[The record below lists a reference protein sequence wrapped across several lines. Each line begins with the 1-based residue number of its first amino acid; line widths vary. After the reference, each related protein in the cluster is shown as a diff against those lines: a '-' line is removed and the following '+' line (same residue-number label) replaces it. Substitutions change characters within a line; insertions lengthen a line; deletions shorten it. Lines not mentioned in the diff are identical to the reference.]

1 MLALGTASVKGVNWV
16 ITVPT
21 EIDCKQTCHTTE
33 TLRLLMPHLL
43 DHLFCLFTTFIV
55 IIPSPFTY
63 GLKSSVGQLSFFTT
77 VLHTW
82 TRSFVLIDCTVMVVL
97 RLAAVD
103 IIDMSQLC
111 IH

>member
-43 DHLFCLFTTFIV
+43 DHVCLLLSLS

-82 TRSFVLIDCTVMVVL
+82 TRSFVLIDCTVMVLL

>member
-55 IIPSPFTY
+55 HYSLTFHLWIKILCWTA
-63 GLKSSVGQLSFFTT
+63 FFLYNCVTH
-77 VLHTW
+77 L
-82 TRSFVLIDCTVMVVL
+82 D
-97 RLAAVD
+97 
-103 IIDMSQLC
+103 
-111 IH
+111 